1 MKAIRFFIVALFS
14 CSLSVGHAQSEKNH
28 EQLFALGNEAYIA
41 EKYEEAINS
50 FQTILAEGV
59 HSPELYLNLGNAY
72 FKNKNTAASILYYE
86 RGLLIDPNNQRI
98 LNNLTF
104 AENQRLDKIDPLPLP
119 LGQRIIN
126 QLFDVIP
133 IKLWGIIS
141 LVFGGL
147 GLSVFVAF
155 KATKRKIW
163 LRSSLVLF
171 TASLALYALTFKAKT
186 LLDSD
191 NSAIVY
197 EPRMLVLSEPKSQ
210 APVVFE
216 LHEGTKVQIEGRFQE
231 YTEVR
236 LANGQ
241 SGWLKEQGI
250 RRIKFQK

>member
-1 MKAIRFFIVALFS
+1 MNTIRFFIVALFS
-14 CSLSVGHAQSEKNH
+14 FSLLAGHAQSEKNH
-28 EQLFALGNEAYIA
+28 EQLFALGNEAYIT
-41 EKYEEAINS
+41 EKYDEAINF

-98 LNNLTF
+98 LNNLSF

-126 QLFDVIP
+126 QLFNVIP

-141 LVFGGL
+141 LILGGL
-147 GLSVFVAF
+147 GLSMFVIFRASKHKF
-155 KATKRKIW
+155 W
-163 LRSSLVLF
+163 WRSSLVLF
-171 TASLALYALTFKAKT
+171 AASFVLYALTFKSKT

-191 NSAIVY
+191 DSAIVF
-197 EPRMLVLSEPKSQ
+197 EPRVLVLSEPKPEAQ
-210 APVVFE
+210 VLFE
-216 LHEGTKVQIEGRFQE
+216 LHEGTKVKVEDSFQGFA
-231 YTEVR
+231 EVK

-241 SGWLKEQGI
+241 SGWLKEQDI
-250 RRIKFQK
+250 RRIKF